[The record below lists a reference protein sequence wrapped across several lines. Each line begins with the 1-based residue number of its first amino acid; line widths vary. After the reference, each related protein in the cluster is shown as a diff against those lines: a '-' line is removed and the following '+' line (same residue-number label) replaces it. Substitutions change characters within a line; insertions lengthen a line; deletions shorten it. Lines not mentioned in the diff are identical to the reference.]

1 MMMKRPLS
9 LAFCVSAL
17 ALAGGPAFAAT
28 APAPSPTPR
37 LLLYGGG
44 SALHPDD
51 GGRNDL
57 FGFFASVV
65 RGVRV
70 SFCPA
75 GSAFAKA
82 VFTGSVSAAGPCAPA
97 EEAPTGFGAP
107 GTFADFVSS
116 EIPLTTRDVAAFA
129 AGAASRGEPVQIPY
143 LATSVALLFDNPD
156 VTGRL
161 RLSIPTLC
169 KIADGEIADWNR
181 IPRDPTNPS
190 GATYPRRPLH
200 WVYRVDA
207 AGTTFSLSN
216 FLSSRGRDGT
226 RTCRHRETFAL
237 NDTYVPGVLPRPLPF
252 GATTSGFLGATG
264 DAAAIDCIAGRP
276 GRCARLGHAGTVT
289 ARAGT
294 IGYVDPVGALAA
306 SLEPPLGVAELYVVR
321 SGIGRDEDPIADLP
335 GPATH
340 ITSYELDRVLADF
353 VPNGRPPEELVAPLN
368 PPQRPGCIAVVPPAA
383 YAFPEVGYPIVS
395 VVNADFASA
404 GNGEKADPLRTLAA
418 LANDGKNFG
427 YKKIRTTDADNVA
440 RGERG
445 SSVIPLS
452 TLRKHG
458 IPHVAACIGP

>member
-1 MMMKRPLS
+1 MMLTRLLS
-9 LAFCVSAL
+9 LALFAAAL
-17 ALAGGPAFAAT
+17 ALVRGPAFAA
-28 APAPSPTPR
+28 PAPEPTPTPR

-75 GSAFAKA
+75 SGAFAKT
-82 VFTGSVSAAGPCAPA
+82 VFTGGVSAAGPCAPA
-97 EEAPTGFGAP
+97 AEAPTGFGAA
-107 GTFADFVSS
+107 GAFADFAGSEVPLASS
-116 EIPLTTRDVAAFA
+116 DVAAFA
-129 AGAASRGEPVQIPY
+129 AAEPARGEPVQIPY
-143 LATSVALLFDNPD
+143 LATSVALLYDNPD
-156 VTGRL
+156 VRGRL
-161 RLSIPTLC
+161 RLSVPTLC
-169 KIADGEIADWNR
+169 KIADGEIANWNR

-190 GATYPRRPLH
+190 GAAYPPRQLH

-207 AGTTFSLSN
+207 DGSTFSLSN
-216 FLSSRGRDGT
+216 FLSSGRWGD
-226 RTCRHRETFAL
+226 RTCARRGETFAL
-237 NDTYVPGVLPRPLPF
+237 NDTFVPGVLPRPLPS
-252 GATTSGFLGATG
+252 GATTANFLGAVS

-276 GRCARLGHAGTVT
+276 GRCHPLGRSGFAGGG
-289 ARAGT
+289 AGT
-294 IGYVDPVGALAA
+294 IGYVDPVGAFAA
-306 SLEPPLGVAELYVVR
+306 SFRPPFGVAELYVVR

-340 ITSYELDRVLADF
+340 ITSYQLDRVLAAF
-353 VPNGRPPEELVAPLN
+353 VPNGRPPEELV
-368 PPQRPGCIAVVPPAA
+368 PPAQPPRNPGCIAVVPPAA
-383 YAFPEVGYPIVS
+383 YAFPDVGYPIVS

-418 LANDGKNFG
+418 LANDGKNFA
-427 YKKIRTTDADNVA
+427 YKKIRTIDPDNTA

-452 TLRKHG
+452 TLRKAG
-458 IPHVAACIGP
+458 IPHVAACIGR